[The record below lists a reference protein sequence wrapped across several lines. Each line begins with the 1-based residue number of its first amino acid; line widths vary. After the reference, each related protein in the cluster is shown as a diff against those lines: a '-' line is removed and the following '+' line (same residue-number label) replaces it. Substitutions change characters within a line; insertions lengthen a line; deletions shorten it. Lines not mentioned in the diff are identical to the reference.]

1 MLITGILI
9 TNKAYLLATSRELQ
23 LFLRS
28 YVEENI
34 EGVNP
39 AILDHNFIARDLQ
52 SSLEQAFKTRFSVIS
67 IDSETGDPVDD
78 LTLAAAL
85 EVSTPLEFP
94 SLKVH

>member
-9 TNKAYLLATSRELQ
+9 TNKAHLLVISRELQ
-23 LFLRS
+23 LFLLS

-39 AILDHNFIARDLQ
+39 LMLDPNFIAIDLQ
-52 SSLEQAFKTRFSVIS
+52 NNLEREFKTQFSVIS
-67 IDSETGDPVDD
+67 VDSETGDPVDNF
-78 LTLAAAL
+78 TKTAAL